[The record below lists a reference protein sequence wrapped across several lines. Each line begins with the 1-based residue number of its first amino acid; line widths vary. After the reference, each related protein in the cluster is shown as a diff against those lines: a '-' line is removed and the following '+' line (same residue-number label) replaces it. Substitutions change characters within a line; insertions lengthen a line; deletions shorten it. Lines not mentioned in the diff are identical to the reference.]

1 MFKIHCQGISIKT
14 QKLKKKKEPS
24 RTLGFDSKTTEMKWK
39 HKKNAQQQVLTGKR
53 KNEFDDKSL
62 EIIHSE
68 EKGEKDK
75 VKETEESFR
84 IPSTKPAY
92 LTVEESLQTER
103 KWYEMLILTR
113 VRCRWLLFAF
123 PI

>member
-1 MFKIHCQGISIKT
+1 MTVKQLKWNENT
-14 QKLKKKKEPS
+14 Q
-24 RTLGFDSKTTEMKWK
+24 
-39 HKKNAQQQVLTGKR
+39 KNAQQQILTGKR

-75 VKETEESFR
+75 VKETQR
-84 IPSTKPAY
+84 VLGYHQLNQHT
-92 LTVEESLQTER
+92 LEESLQTER
-103 KWYEMLILTR
+103 KWYEMLILTQ

-123 PI
+123 PT